1 MSALTLTPTRFCQG
15 VWHGILEHAGTE
27 EPQVAVTHLSSKI
40 PDVQVTKVD
49 NQWSNKVPIPI
60 ETIGDGVQVFIIT
73 DEKNDKKIGDFTI
86 IAGDAPG
93 SDIRTEVELLRAEL
107 DVLKRAFRR
116 HCVETM

>member
-15 VWHGILEHAGTE
+15 VWHGILEHAGTD

-49 NQWSNKVPIPI
+49 NQWSIKVPIPI

-73 DEKNDKKIGDFTI
+73 DENNDKKIFYLKETPDM
-86 IAGDAPG
+86 A
-93 SDIRTEVELLRAEL
+93 
-107 DVLKRAFRR
+107 VLISENFEKVILVNQDENYILER
-116 HCVETM
+116 